1 MFGVDEFADTLILE
15 SGEMESISLTKT
27 SKDNNIIH
35 KVENGKFS
43 FCVYESS
50 KIKNPLED
58 WKKYSI
64 CLEGYLD
71 TTKISSDT
79 ERVIIDGH
87 SEYDAIIGYT
97 YTTNADKKIHFD
109 EIEDFNSV
117 GIDQYVCLY
126 FGYNDKWIELDF
138 DELCSE
144 IQVRELNISTEEEL
158 VKFIKEFLN
167 KQTNNIKETIIMRN
181 TYVFEDKDV
190 CLETKYSPSK
200 DKLINDF
207 TKKWPK
213 YKDQIKIDGDELIFI
228 ISNDTE
234 ISEHNKMVDFLESN
248 VGNGRAF
255 NGCGLELDIDFYKD
269 LYDLFSDDE
278 GKVMFNS
285 GFYECNMTTVG
296 KFDSGHYFELK
307 SDGLHWRW
315 DDDYEEFEDDYEEEE
330 E

>member
-1 MFGVDEFADTLILE
+1 
-15 SGEMESISLTKT
+15 
-27 SKDNNIIH
+27 
-35 KVENGKFS
+35 
-43 FCVYESS
+43 
-50 KIKNPLED
+50 
-58 WKKYSI
+58 
-64 CLEGYLD
+64 
-71 TTKISSDT
+71 
-79 ERVIIDGH
+79 
-87 SEYDAIIGYT
+87 
-97 YTTNADKKIHFD
+97 
-109 EIEDFNSV
+109 
-117 GIDQYVCLY
+117 
-126 FGYNDKWIELDF
+126 
-138 DELCSE
+138 
-144 IQVRELNISTEEEL
+144 
-158 VKFIKEFLN
+158 
-167 KQTNNIKETIIMRN
+167 MRN
-181 TYVFEDKDV
+181 IYVFEDEDV
-190 CLETKYSPSK
+190 YLETKYSPSK

-213 YKDQIKIDGDELIFI
+213 YKDQIKVDGDELIFI

-255 NGCGLELDIDFYKD
+255 NGCGLELDLDFYKD

-330 E
+330 EEE